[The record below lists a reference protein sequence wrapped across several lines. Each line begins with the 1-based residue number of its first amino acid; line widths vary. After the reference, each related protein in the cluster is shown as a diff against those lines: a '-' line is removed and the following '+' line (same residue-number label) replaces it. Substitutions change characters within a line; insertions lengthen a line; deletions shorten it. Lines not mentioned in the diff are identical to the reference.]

1 MLSLAFFS
9 RCVSLKCGSPGAAL
23 PCRCAL
29 GVLLSEWRAGRGPR
43 SLAQR
48 GGKHQGRCADG
59 RAAEA
64 VKTRWQDSAHFPST
78 ERFALTT
85 WTYSRDTW
93 RSGVLTEDRLR
104 KTAVGPSREG
114 CPEPWAPRASLLLSP
129 CHSPRGSPPQSLSS
143 RRAGSAIKLC
153 ANCASYTAGFRIWD
167 LLLCTYLH
175 RKGIKCGID

>member
-1 MLSLAFFS
+1 MLSLTFFS

-29 GVLLSEWRAGRGPR
+29 VVLLSEWRAGRGPR

-64 VKTRWQDSAHFPST
+64 VKTRWRDSAHFPST

-93 RSGVLTEDRLR
+93 KSGVLTEDRLR

-114 CPEPWAPRASLLLSP
+114 CPEPLSLTPWFPTPVLELQESRVSHQAL
-129 CHSPRGSPPQSLSS
+129 CQLCLVHSWL
-143 RRAGSAIKLC
+143 
-153 ANCASYTAGFRIWD
+153 
-167 LLLCTYLH
+167 
-175 RKGIKCGID
+175 